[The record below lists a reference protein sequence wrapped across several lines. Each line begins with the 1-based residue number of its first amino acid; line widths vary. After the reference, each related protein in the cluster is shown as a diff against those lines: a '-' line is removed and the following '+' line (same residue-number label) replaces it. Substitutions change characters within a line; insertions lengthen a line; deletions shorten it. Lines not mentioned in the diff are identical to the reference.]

1 VIYKR
6 GDEMEADGFSKPYD
20 PAKHKPFATQLLGS
34 QKSVNGWALTGVHN
48 NKSEDADKNER
59 RKRSNEEGG
68 EQKVASAGASI
79 VGASIL
85 PDSDGSKQ
93 QKATLSEKGRF
104 KREV

>member
-1 VIYKR
+1 LSSNLR
-6 GDEMEADGFSKPYD
+6 FLHCRLLLFSEGRTYD
-20 PAKHKPFATQLLGS
+20 ACAVYFFERLFQLSL
-34 QKSVNGWALTGVHN
+34 NGVHN

-93 QKATLSEKGRF
+93 QKAKKKGPALKGGRL
-104 KREV
+104 